1 MQLTQLTTKI
11 QVKFNQFSQN
21 NSKGFNQPLQKFM
34 RQMQLGILK
43 SGKVGTG
50 YWL

>member
-1 MQLTQLTTKI
+1 MKFKQLITKI
-11 QVKFNQFSQN
+11 QVKFNQFSQKN
-21 NSKGFNQPLQKFM
+21 TKGFNLPLQKFM